1 MSEFNRPAN
10 PTAGVTIDISYAELS
25 GANPGQRPDLLAR
38 AQAVY
43 RTPDGKLYNAQ
54 DSQLKPANNLVSK
67 QSKGIDVA
75 GNKTLAASDLEQ
87 VQDVSAAATLTIPT
101 DAVLGIAADDRVSVA
116 AYQMTAGA
124 VAWAGSGATLRGTAP
139 TAAQYL
145 VTGLVHV
152 GSNEWAYL

>member
-1 MSEFNRPAN
+1 MTVRFIKSWNGYYEGQIVTSPNGGNSEA
-10 PTAGVTIDISYAELS
+10 TLVSLGY
-25 GANPGQRPDLLAR
+25 
-38 AQAVY
+38 AVY
-43 RTPDGKLYNAQ
+43 DLDGPGNNAAL
-54 DSQLKPANNLVSK
+54 SR
-67 QSKGIDVA
+67 QSKGIAVS

-101 DAVLGIAADDRVSVA
+101 DAILGIAADDRVVVS
-116 AYQMTAGA
+116 AYQMNAGA

-152 GSNEWAYL
+152 GLNEWAYL